1 MTDVARAWKAD
12 VACVAGLALAV
23 AGFFPHV
30 VIDWGVFFVQDMMVQ
45 NVPFRHFLHEALA
58 AGRLPLW
65 EPRIN
70 AGFPLFAEGQV
81 GALYPPNWIGAALLS
96 PAQAVTW
103 SVLVH
108 LWAAAAGTF
117 LYLRRGLGAGRAA
130 ALTSGLCFGLSGY
143 LVVRAMSPN
152 FVAAAAGVPFLFLL
166 IESGIRGM
174 RPVRIGAAGAV
185 AALQLLAG
193 HPQAAA
199 YSALAATVYGAVRA
213 GQLGRWHTAVIGL
226 AIAVPGVAIAAV
238 QVLPTME
245 LASLSPRAGGI
256 DYEQFVSMSLP
267 PERLLTLLLP
277 DLFGNSAHG
286 SYWGGAGGDGFFI
299 QLCPY
304 VGVLTLLLALVGARE
319 GGSSARGFFALLAVM
334 GLALSLG
341 KYTGLFDLLHQ
352 VPLLRQFRIPTRF
365 LLWWAF
371 AAAVL
376 CGLGVDRL
384 TSDRRPL
391 LTSWRFLWVTL
402 VLLVIAATASVGA
415 DAARSLADLPAGPR
429 QMLLRL
435 RPDLIAD
442 LWRALAVL
450 GVAAVLFSDRFRRH
464 RTAPTLSAIAVVVV
478 TWADLRS
485 FGADFN
491 GTLPESVYTTCPV
504 SAAAIHA
511 DDANDGTAALPGDVT
526 PGVPPWGR
534 FRVAGLIS
542 ERNAP
547 YDWHSGWA
555 VDDSSYRQY
564 PATLRMY
571 SAGLYGLANTMPGW
585 SPLHLSAHW
594 EFSRGYPAWLGMA
607 NARYLVTHRPLSKG
621 LAEPV
626 HAGKVTVSRLRQAL
640 PRAWVA
646 PGAVILADGEARLR
660 HMRSSTFDPRR
671 QVVIDRVPKA
681 PSPTGTGFAPA
692 RIVQYETER
701 VVVDLPGRDGYL
713 VLADTQAPGW
723 QARVDGVARE
733 ILLANH
739 VFRAVAV
746 TAGETSVEFDYRPR
760 TVVVGA
766 WVSGVAVLL
775 WLGLCLMS
783 PRAASEGAGSK
794 VREAG
799 FLVPLALQL
808 SLVVV
813 LYGIASETALWRAV
827 DDRLRPGQVLR
838 GAVR

>member
-1 MTDVARAWKAD
+1 MADPKRGWKAD
-12 VACVAGLALAV
+12 GACVAGLALAV
-23 AGFFPHV
+23 AGFFPQV
-30 VIDWGVFFVQDMMVQ
+30 VIDGGVFFVQDMMVQ

-58 AGRLPLW
+58 DARLPLW

-103 SVLVH
+103 SVLFH

-117 LYLRRGLGAGRAA
+117 LYLRHGLGAGRAA
-130 ALTSGLCFGLSGY
+130 SLTSGLCFGLSGY

-152 FVAAAAGVPFLFLL
+152 FVAVAAGVPFLFLL
-166 IESGIRGM
+166 IESGLRGK
-174 RPVRIGAAGAV
+174 RPATIGAAGVV

-199 YSALAATVYGAVRA
+199 YSALAATAYGAVRA
-213 GQLGRWHTAVIGL
+213 GQLGRWRTAVTGA

-238 QVLPTME
+238 QVLPTVE
-245 LASLSPRAGGI
+245 LAGLSMRAGGI
-256 DYEQFVSMSLP
+256 DYAQFVNMSLP

-286 SYWGGAGGDGFFI
+286 SYWGGARGDGFFI

-319 GGSSARGFFALLAVM
+319 GGSSARGFFALLAVV

-341 KYTGLFDLLHQ
+341 RYTGFFDLLHQ
-352 VPLLRQFRIPTRF
+352 IPLLRQFRIPTRF

-384 TSDRRPL
+384 TGDRRPL
-391 LTSWRFLWVTL
+391 RGSWRFLCVAL
-402 VLLVIAATASVGA
+402 VLLVVAATASVGA
-415 DAARSLADLPAGPR
+415 DAARSLSDLPAAA
-429 QMLLRL
+429 QQLLIRL
-435 RPDLIAD
+435 RPDLSAD
-442 LWRALAVL
+442 LWRALVVL
-450 GVAAVLFSDRFRRH
+450 GVAAVLFSHRFRRH
-464 RTAPTLSAIAVVVV
+464 TAAPALTAIAVVVV

-491 GTLPESVYTTCPV
+491 GTLPESVYTTLPA

-511 DDANDGTAALPGDVT
+511 HDAEDIAALAAAPA

-547 YDWHSGWA
+547 YDWHGGWA
-555 VDDSSYRQY
+555 VDDSSYRRY
-564 PATLRMY
+564 PETLRMY
-571 SAGLYGLANTMPGW
+571 SAGLYDLGNTMPGW

-607 NARYLVTHRPLSKG
+607 NARYLVTHRPLPEQ
-621 LAEPV
+621 LAEPIHV
-626 HAGKVTVSRLRQAL
+626 GQVTVSRLRGAL
-640 PRAWVA
+640 PRAWVV
-646 PGAVILADGEARLR
+646 PDAVTIADGEARLR
-660 HMRSSTFDPRR
+660 HMRSTTFDPRR
-671 QVVIDRVPKA
+671 QVVVERA
-681 PSPTGTGFAPA
+681 PRAPPPPGTGYTPA
-692 RIVQYETER
+692 RVIHYEAER

-713 VLADTQAPGW
+713 VLADTHAPGW
-723 QARVDGVARE
+723 HARVDGVDRD

-739 VFRAVAV
+739 VFRAVPV
-746 TAGETSVEFDYRPR
+746 TAGETRVEFDYRPR
-760 TVVVGA
+760 AVVVGT
-766 WVSGVAVLL
+766 WLSGVAVLV
-775 WLGLCLMS
+775 WLGLFVVS
-783 PRAASEGAGSK
+783 PRVEAGAAGSK
-794 VREAG
+794 EKEAA
-799 FLVPLALQL
+799 FLVPLAWQI
-808 SLVVV
+808 SLVVM
-813 LYGIASETALWRAV
+813 LYGIASETALWREA
-827 DDRLRPGQVLR
+827 DDRMRPGQVLR
-838 GAVR
+838 EALR